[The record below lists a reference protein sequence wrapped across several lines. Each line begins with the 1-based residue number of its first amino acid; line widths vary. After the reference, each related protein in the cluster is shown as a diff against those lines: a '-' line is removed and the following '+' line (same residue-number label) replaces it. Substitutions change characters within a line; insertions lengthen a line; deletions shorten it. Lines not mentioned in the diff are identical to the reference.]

1 MKFQDE
7 LNPKIWEDD
16 KLKVEVADK
25 LDEIASA
32 FIEYLDIPLDSLVDI
47 RITGSSANYNYTPQ
61 SDLDLH
67 LIVDY
72 EKVHEDCPIVEGY
85 LWAMKASFNKDHDI
99 SIYGIPVELYAEDS
113 RMPAMSNGVYS
124 LSDREWIK
132 FPEKIAPTDNDAA
145 VQAKYQ
151 ELKEAS
157 ERIEDSEV
165 AEELLDKIYAMRK
178 AGLADGGEFSTENMA
193 FKLLRN
199 DGVID
204 KLKQMKKEKI
214 DKELTLETFT
224 KSGNGHICL
233 KLAKGKNN
241 YGFVGVRD
249 NELYTDYN
257 SNDCAKF
264 NSMEEA
270 KPIIDRYV
278 KAGFTVTILGT
289 GKFSYLN
296 DAKKYVFEAIDNV
309 DTIKTLTRELKR
321 LNRLSGN

>member
-7 LNPKIWEDD
+7 LNSKIWENNEL
-16 KLKVEVADK
+16 KLEVADK

-32 FIEYLDIPLDSLVDI
+32 FVEYLNIPLDSIEDI

-85 LWAMKASFNKDHDI
+85 LWSMKSAFNKDHDI

-113 RMPAMSNGVYS
+113 RLPATSNGVYS
-124 LSDREWIK
+124 LVNREWIK
-132 FPEKIAPTDNDAA
+132 FPEKIEPTDNDAA
-145 VQAKYQ
+145 VQAKYR
-151 ELKEAS
+151 ELKDAS
-157 ERIEDSEV
+157 ERIDDSEV

-204 KLKQMKKEKI
+204 KLKQLKKEKV

-241 YGFVGVRD
+241 YGFAGIRD

-257 SNDCAKF
+257 SKDCTQFKSF
-264 NSMEEA
+264 EDA
-270 KPIIDRYV
+270 KPIIDRYR
-278 KAGFTVTILGT
+278 KAGFTVTLLGT

-296 DAKKYVFEAIDNV
+296 NASKYKFESLPEV
-309 DTIKTLTRELKR
+309 SSMCLLTENLKR
-321 LNRLSGN
+321 LIELE